1 MLNSEPF
8 LTCLKWYICNI
19 TTAHE
24 RCSKICNCIQK
35 MERTLEFNSWV
46 DFRVQLISKYGEQ
59 EWEIYIFC
67 RQSYKFPPRP
77 RHTVYEDPLYDQYDS
92 TSLRAEGWIRHLVE
106 NNIVRLDTSIYATI
120 QLPRS
125 LFTCVSLAELRLNLF
140 FKDLPLPG
148 YAFLPNLRV
157 VYLEQTRFHAS
168 TQFERL
174 IKGCPALEDL
184 HMKGC
189 AFFGPDFK
197 WNNFSHPKIKSLNIE
212 RCGGFEALK
221 VYIWMPNLLEF
232 RFKGIGLVDQRGL
245 IDLSS
250 LSTAVLELKEIL
262 YT

>member
-1 MLNSEPF
+1 MENKNEKFISFVDRVINFHQGPG
-8 LTCLKWYICNI
+8 IQ
-19 TTAHE
+19 
-24 RCSKICNCIQK
+24 SMKI
-35 MERTLEFNSWV
+35 
-46 DFRVQLISKYGEQ
+46 
-59 EWEIYIFC
+59 
-67 RQSYKFPPRP
+67 
-77 RHTVYEDPLYDQYDS
+77 HYDQYDS

-148 YAFLPNLRV
+148 YAFLPNLKV
-157 VYLEQTRFHAS
+157 VFLEQTRFHAS
-168 TQFERL
+168 IQFERL

-197 WNNFSHPKIKSLNIE
+197 WINFSHPKIKSLNIE

-221 VYIWMPNLLEF
+221 VYICMPNLLEF